1 MEYPIFRGNLI
12 ILSIGDKNM
21 DQIKT
26 GNFLVSLRKE
36 KNITQQQLA
45 DILQVSVK
53 AVSKWECGEGYPS
66 LQSLKDL
73 SDFYGVTVDEIINGE
88 RNKTEAKEPVNT
100 SIQIKE
106 KKPLNFPILRSIS
119 LGITG
124 LGIMLYFIIM
134 YCFYS
139 TAGSLICI
147 IFATLI
153 GIILSLL
160 ELNRYK
166 NRKSIV
172 IALFNYEFIIIG
184 IALSFMTFCFSL
196 SKLNVNLG
204 NNYYVT
210 FDSFH
215 FATNFVNIAICLIGF
230 LVLLIWGGIEYGLYL
245 KKGKDFFDALKDKGN
260 RILAVNNVSL
270 IIVLVIYS
278 MSNMYKFNTNS
289 IWYGVLFFAIPTIF
303 EIVDSIIDKHE
314 ITFKSINLAL
324 CVAALI
330 GSITIQYVFN
340 EYVFDLETIMFI
352 ETSILSFALSF
363 VISSLKKKEVK
374 SIKNE

>member
-1 MEYPIFRGNLI
+1 MKYPIFRGNLI
-12 ILSIGDKNM
+12 ILSNGDKNM

-53 AVSKWECGEGYPS
+53 AISKWECGEGYPS

-124 LGIMLYFIIM
+124 LGIMLFFIII
-134 YCFYS
+134 YCAYS
-139 TAGSLICI
+139 TAGGLICI
-147 IFATLI
+147 LFTTLI
-153 GIILSLL
+153 GLVLSLI
-160 ELNRYK
+160 ELKHYK
-166 NRKSIV
+166 DRKNSI

-184 IALSFMTFCFSL
+184 IALSFISFCFSL
-196 SKLNVNLG
+196 ATLTVTVE
-204 NNYYVT
+204 NYYVT
-210 FDSFH
+210 VDSFH

-270 IIVLVIYS
+270 IIVLILYVTLD
-278 MSNMYKFNTNS
+278 SNKYNC
-289 IWYGVLFFAIPTIF
+289 IWYQVVFFAIPSLF
-303 EIVDSIIDKHE
+303 EIVEAFINKYEII
-314 ITFKSINLAL
+314 FKSINLVL
-324 CVAALI
+324 CIAAFI
-330 GSITIQYVFN
+330 TSITMINVFSNYVV
-340 EYVFDLETIMFI
+340 ELITILFI
-352 ETSILSFALSF
+352 ETAALSFALSF

-374 SIKNE
+374 SIENK

>member
-12 ILSIGDKNM
+12 ILSNGDKNM

-26 GNFLVSLRKE
+26 GNFLVSLRNE

-134 YCFYS
+134 YCCYS

-147 IFATLI
+147 LFTTLI
-153 GIILSLL
+153 GLVLSLI
-160 ELNRYK
+160 ELKHYK
-166 NRKSIV
+166 DRKNSI

-184 IALSFMTFCFSL
+184 IALSFISFCFSL
-196 SKLNVNLG
+196 ATLTVTVE
-204 NNYYVT
+204 NYYVT
-210 FDSFH
+210 VDSFH

-270 IIVLVIYS
+270 IIVLILYVTLD
-278 MSNMYKFNTNS
+278 SNKYNC
-289 IWYGVLFFAIPTIF
+289 IWYQVVFFAIPSLF
-303 EIVDSIIDKHE
+303 EIVEAFINKYGII
-314 ITFKSINLAL
+314 FKSINLVL
-324 CVAALI
+324 CIAAFI
-330 GSITIQYVFN
+330 TSITMINVFINYVV
-340 EYVFDLETIMFI
+340 ELITILFI
-352 ETSILSFALSF
+352 ETAALSFALSF

-374 SIKNE
+374 SIENK

>member
-12 ILSIGDKNM
+12 ILSNGDKNM

-124 LGIMLYFIIM
+124 LGIMLFFIII
-134 YCFYS
+134 YCAYS
-139 TAGSLICI
+139 TAGGLICI
-147 IFATLI
+147 LFTTLI
-153 GIILSLL
+153 GLVLSLI
-160 ELNRYK
+160 ELKHYK
-166 NRKSIV
+166 DRKNNI

-184 IALSFMTFCFSL
+184 IALSFISFCFSL
-196 SKLNVNLG
+196 ATLTVTVE
-204 NNYYVT
+204 NYYVT
-210 FDSFH
+210 VDSFH

-245 KKGKDFFDALKDKGN
+245 KKGKDFFDTLKDKGN

-270 IIVLVIYS
+270 IIVLILYV
-278 MSNMYKFNTNS
+278 MLDSNKYNC
-289 IWYGVLFFAIPTIF
+289 IWYQVVFFAIPSLF
-303 EIVDSIIDKHE
+303 EIVEAFINKYEII
-314 ITFKSINLAL
+314 FKSINLVL
-324 CVAALI
+324 CIAAFI
-330 GSITIQYVFN
+330 TSITMINVFSNYVV
-340 EYVFDLETIMFI
+340 ELITILFI
-352 ETSILSFALSF
+352 ETAALSFALSF

-374 SIKNE
+374 SIENK

>member
-12 ILSIGDKNM
+12 ILSNGDKNM

-134 YCFYS
+134 YCCYS
-139 TAGSLICI
+139 TAGGLICI
-147 IFATLI
+147 LFTTLI
-153 GIILSLL
+153 GLVLSLI
-160 ELNRYK
+160 ELKHYK
-166 NRKSIV
+166 DRKNSI

-184 IALSFMTFCFSL
+184 IALSFISFCFSL
-196 SKLNVNLG
+196 ATLTVTVE
-204 NNYYVT
+204 NYYVT
-210 FDSFH
+210 VDSFH

-260 RILAVNNVSL
+260 RILAVNNISL
-270 IIVLVIYS
+270 IIVLILYV
-278 MSNMYKFNTNS
+278 MLDSNKYNC
-289 IWYGVLFFAIPTIF
+289 IWYQVVFFAIPSLF
-303 EIVDSIIDKHE
+303 EIVEAFINKHE
-314 ITFKSINLAL
+314 IIFKSINLVL
-324 CVAALI
+324 CIAAFI
-330 GSITIQYVFN
+330 TSITMINVFSNYVV
-340 EYVFDLETIMFI
+340 ELITILFI
-352 ETSILSFALSF
+352 ETAALSFALSF

-374 SIKNE
+374 SIENK

>member
-12 ILSIGDKNM
+12 ILSNGDKNM

-73 SDFYGVTVDEIINGE
+73 SNFYGVTVDEIINGE

-124 LGIMLYFIIM
+124 LGIMLFFIII
-134 YCFYS
+134 YCAYS
-139 TAGSLICI
+139 TAGGLICI
-147 IFATLI
+147 LFTTLI
-153 GIILSLL
+153 GLVLSLI
-160 ELNRYK
+160 ELKHYK
-166 NRKSIV
+166 DRKNSI

-184 IALSFMTFCFSL
+184 IALSFISFCFSL
-196 SKLNVNLG
+196 ATLTVTVE
-204 NNYYVT
+204 NYYVT
-210 FDSFH
+210 VDSFH

-245 KKGKDFFDALKDKGN
+245 KKGKDFFDTLKDKGN

-270 IIVLVIYS
+270 IIVLILYV
-278 MSNMYKFNTNS
+278 MLDSNKYNC
-289 IWYGVLFFAIPTIF
+289 IWYQVLFFAIPSLF
-303 EIVDSIIDKHE
+303 EIVEAFINKYEII
-314 ITFKSINLAL
+314 FKSINLVL
-324 CVAALI
+324 CIAAFI
-330 GSITIQYVFN
+330 TSITMINVFSNYVV
-340 EYVFDLETIMFI
+340 ELITILFI
-352 ETSILSFALSF
+352 ETAALSFALSF

-374 SIKNE
+374 SIENK

>member
-66 LQSLKDL
+66 IQSLKDL

-106 KKPLNFPILRSIS
+106 KKPLNFPILKSIS

-124 LGIMLYFIIM
+124 LGIMLFFIII
-134 YCFYS
+134 YCAYS
-139 TAGSLICI
+139 TAGGLICI
-147 IFATLI
+147 LFTTLI
-153 GIILSLL
+153 GLVLSLI
-160 ELNRYK
+160 ELKHYK
-166 NRKSIV
+166 DRKNNI

-184 IALSFMTFCFSL
+184 IALSFISFCFSL
-196 SKLNVNLG
+196 ATLTVTVE
-204 NNYYVT
+204 NYYVT
-210 FDSFH
+210 VDSFH

-270 IIVLVIYS
+270 IIVLILYV
-278 MSNMYKFNTNS
+278 MLDSNKYNC
-289 IWYGVLFFAIPTIF
+289 IWYQVVFFAIPSLF
-303 EIVDSIIDKHE
+303 EIVEAFINKYEII
-314 ITFKSINLAL
+314 FKSINLVL
-324 CVAALI
+324 CIAAFI
-330 GSITIQYVFN
+330 TSITMINVFSNYVV
-340 EYVFDLETIMFI
+340 ELITILFI
-352 ETSILSFALSF
+352 ETAALSFALSF

-374 SIKNE
+374 SIENK

>member
-12 ILSIGDKNM
+12 ILSNGDKNM

-106 KKPLNFPILRSIS
+106 KKTLNFPILRSIS

-134 YCFYS
+134 YCCYS

-147 IFATLI
+147 LFTTLI
-153 GIILSLL
+153 GLVLSLI
-160 ELNRYK
+160 ELKHYK
-166 NRKSIV
+166 DRKNSI

-184 IALSFMTFCFSL
+184 IALSFISFCFSL
-196 SKLNVNLG
+196 ATLTVTVE
-204 NNYYVT
+204 NYYVT
-210 FDSFH
+210 VDSFH

-245 KKGKDFFDALKDKGN
+245 KKGKDFFDTLKDKGN

-270 IIVLVIYS
+270 IIVLILYV
-278 MSNMYKFNTNS
+278 MLDSNKYNC
-289 IWYGVLFFAIPTIF
+289 IWYQVLFFAIPSLF
-303 EIVDSIIDKHE
+303 EIVEAFINKYEII
-314 ITFKSINLAL
+314 FKSINLVL
-324 CVAALI
+324 CIAAFI
-330 GSITIQYVFN
+330 TSITMINVFSNYVV
-340 EYVFDLETIMFI
+340 ELITILFI
-352 ETSILSFALSF
+352 ETAALSFALSF

-374 SIKNE
+374 SIENK

>member
-1 MEYPIFRGNLI
+1 MN
-12 ILSIGDKNM
+12 
-21 DQIKT
+21 QIKT

-53 AVSKWECGEGYPS
+53 AVSKWECGQGYPS
-66 LQSLKDL
+66 IQSLKDL
-73 SDFYGVTVDEIINGE
+73 SDFYGVTVDEIIKGE

-124 LGIMLYFIIM
+124 LGIMLFFIII
-134 YCFYS
+134 YCAYS
-139 TAGSLICI
+139 TAGGLICI
-147 IFATLI
+147 LFTTLI
-153 GIILSLL
+153 GLVLSLI
-160 ELNRYK
+160 ELKHYK
-166 NRKSIV
+166 DRKNSI

-184 IALSFMTFCFSL
+184 IALSFISFCFSL
-196 SKLNVNLG
+196 ATLTVTVE
-204 NNYYVT
+204 NYYITV
-210 FDSFH
+210 DSFH

-270 IIVLVIYS
+270 IIVLILYVTLD
-278 MSNMYKFNTNS
+278 SNKYNC
-289 IWYGVLFFAIPTIF
+289 IWYQVVFFAIPSLF
-303 EIVDSIIDKHE
+303 EIVEAFINKYEII
-314 ITFKSINLAL
+314 FKSINLVL
-324 CVAALI
+324 CIAAFI
-330 GSITIQYVFN
+330 TSITMINVFSNYVV
-340 EYVFDLETIMFI
+340 ELITILFI
-352 ETSILSFALSF
+352 ETAALSFALSF
-363 VISSLKKKEVK
+363 VISSLKKKSK
-374 SIKNE
+374 IN

>member
-12 ILSIGDKNM
+12 ILSNGDKNM

-106 KKPLNFPILRSIS
+106 KKPLNFPIPRSIS

-124 LGIMLYFIIM
+124 LGIMLFFIII
-134 YCFYS
+134 YCAYS
-139 TAGSLICI
+139 TAGGLICI
-147 IFATLI
+147 LFTTLI
-153 GIILSLL
+153 GLVLSLI
-160 ELNRYK
+160 ELKHYK
-166 NRKSIV
+166 DRKNSI

-184 IALSFMTFCFSL
+184 IALSFISFCFSL
-196 SKLNVNLG
+196 ATLTVTVE
-204 NNYYVT
+204 NYYVT
-210 FDSFH
+210 VDSFH

-260 RILAVNNVSL
+260 RILTVNNVSL
-270 IIVLVIYS
+270 IIVLILYVTLD
-278 MSNMYKFNTNS
+278 SNKYNC
-289 IWYGVLFFAIPTIF
+289 IWYQVVFFAIPSLF
-303 EIVDSIIDKHE
+303 EIVEAFINKYEII
-314 ITFKSINLAL
+314 FKSINLVL
-324 CVAALI
+324 CIAAFI
-330 GSITIQYVFN
+330 TSITMINVFSNYVV
-340 EYVFDLETIMFI
+340 ELITILFI
-352 ETSILSFALSF
+352 ETAALSFALSF

-374 SIKNE
+374 SIENK

>member
-1 MEYPIFRGNLI
+1 MDYPIFRGNLI
-12 ILSIGDKNM
+12 ILSNGDKNM

-119 LGITG
+119 LVITG
-124 LGIMLYFIIM
+124 LGIMLYFIII
-134 YCFYS
+134 YCAYS
-139 TAGSLICI
+139 TAGGLICI
-147 IFATLI
+147 LFTTLI
-153 GIILSLL
+153 GLVLSLI
-160 ELNRYK
+160 ELKHYK
-166 NRKSIV
+166 DRKNSI

-184 IALSFMTFCFSL
+184 IALSFISFCFSL
-196 SKLNVNLG
+196 ATLTVTVE
-204 NNYYVT
+204 NYYITV
-210 FDSFH
+210 DSFH

-245 KKGKDFFDALKDKGN
+245 KKGKDFFDTLKDKGN

-270 IIVLVIYS
+270 IIVLILYV
-278 MSNMYKFNTNS
+278 MLDSNKYNC
-289 IWYGVLFFAIPTIF
+289 IWYQVVFFAIPSLF
-303 EIVDSIIDKHE
+303 EIVEAFINKYEII
-314 ITFKSINLAL
+314 FKSINLVL
-324 CVAALI
+324 CIAAFI
-330 GSITIQYVFN
+330 TSITMINVFSNYVV
-340 EYVFDLETIMFI
+340 ELITIMFI
-352 ETSILSFALSF
+352 ETAALSFALSF

-374 SIKNE
+374 SIENK

>member
-66 LQSLKDL
+66 IQSLKDL

-124 LGIMLYFIIM
+124 LGIMLFFIII
-134 YCFYS
+134 YCAYS
-139 TAGSLICI
+139 TAGGLICI
-147 IFATLI
+147 LFTTLI
-153 GIILSLL
+153 GLVLSLI
-160 ELNRYK
+160 ELKHYK
-166 NRKSIV
+166 DRKNSI

-184 IALSFMTFCFSL
+184 IALSFISFCFSL
-196 SKLNVNLG
+196 ATLTVTVE
-204 NNYYVT
+204 NYYVT
-210 FDSFH
+210 VDSFH

-245 KKGKDFFDALKDKGN
+245 KKGKDFFDTLKDKGN

-270 IIVLVIYS
+270 IIVLLLYVTLD
-278 MSNMYKFNTNS
+278 SNKYNC
-289 IWYGVLFFAIPTIF
+289 IWYQVVFFAIPSLF
-303 EIVDSIIDKHE
+303 EIVEAFINKYEII
-314 ITFKSINLAL
+314 FKSINLVL
-324 CVAALI
+324 CIAAFI
-330 GSITIQYVFN
+330 TSITMINVFSNYVV
-340 EYVFDLETIMFI
+340 ELITIMFI
-352 ETSILSFALSF
+352 ETAALSFALSF

-374 SIKNE
+374 SIENK

>member
-12 ILSIGDKNM
+12 ILSNGDKNM

-66 LQSLKDL
+66 IQSLKDL

-124 LGIMLYFIIM
+124 LGIMLFFIII
-134 YCFYS
+134 YCAYS
-139 TAGSLICI
+139 TAGGLICI
-147 IFATLI
+147 LFTTLI
-153 GIILSLL
+153 GLVLSLI
-160 ELNRYK
+160 ELKHYK
-166 NRKSIV
+166 DRKNSI

-184 IALSFMTFCFSL
+184 IALSFISFCFSL
-196 SKLNVNLG
+196 ATLTVTVE
-204 NNYYVT
+204 NYYVT
-210 FDSFH
+210 VDSFH

-270 IIVLVIYS
+270 IIVLILYV
-278 MSNMYKFNTNS
+278 MLDSNKYNC
-289 IWYGVLFFAIPTIF
+289 IWYQVVFFAIPSLF
-303 EIVDSIIDKHE
+303 EIVEAFINKYEII
-314 ITFKSINLAL
+314 FKSINLVL
-324 CVAALI
+324 CIAAFI
-330 GSITIQYVFN
+330 TSITMINVFSNYVV
-340 EYVFDLETIMFI
+340 ELITILFI
-352 ETSILSFALSF
+352 ETAALSFALSF

-374 SIKNE
+374 SIENK

>member
-12 ILSIGDKNM
+12 ILSNGDKNM

-124 LGIMLYFIIM
+124 LGIMLFFIII
-134 YCFYS
+134 YCAYS
-139 TAGSLICI
+139 TAGGLICI
-147 IFATLI
+147 LFTTLI
-153 GIILSLL
+153 GLVLSLI
-160 ELNRYK
+160 ELKHYK
-166 NRKSIV
+166 DRKNSI

-184 IALSFMTFCFSL
+184 IALSFISFCFSL
-196 SKLNVNLG
+196 ATLTVTVE
-204 NNYYVT
+204 NYYVT
-210 FDSFH
+210 VDSFH

-270 IIVLVIYS
+270 IIVLILYVTLD
-278 MSNMYKFNTNS
+278 SNKYNC
-289 IWYGVLFFAIPTIF
+289 IWYQVVFFAIPSLF
-303 EIVDSIIDKHE
+303 EIVEAFINKYEII
-314 ITFKSINLAL
+314 FKSINLVL
-324 CVAALI
+324 CIAAFI
-330 GSITIQYVFN
+330 TSITMINVFSNYVV
-340 EYVFDLETIMFI
+340 ELITILFI
-352 ETSILSFALSF
+352 ETAALSFALSF
-363 VISSLKKKEVK
+363 VISSLKKEEVK
-374 SIKNE
+374 SIENK

>member
-12 ILSIGDKNM
+12 ILSNGDKNM

-124 LGIMLYFIIM
+124 LGIMLFFIII
-134 YCFYS
+134 YCAYS
-139 TAGSLICI
+139 TAGGLICI
-147 IFATLI
+147 LFTTLI
-153 GIILSLL
+153 GLVLSLI
-160 ELNRYK
+160 ELKHYK
-166 NRKSIV
+166 DRKNSI

-184 IALSFMTFCFSL
+184 IALSFISFCFSL
-196 SKLNVNLG
+196 ATLTVTVE
-204 NNYYVT
+204 NYYVT
-210 FDSFH
+210 VDSFH

-245 KKGKDFFDALKDKGN
+245 KKGKDFFDTLKDKGN

-270 IIVLVIYS
+270 IIVLILYV
-278 MSNMYKFNTNS
+278 MLDSNKYNC
-289 IWYGVLFFAIPTIF
+289 IWYQVVFFAIPSLF
-303 EIVDSIIDKHE
+303 EIIEAFINKYEII
-314 ITFKSINLAL
+314 FKSINLVL
-324 CVAALI
+324 CIAAFI
-330 GSITIQYVFN
+330 TSITMINVFSNYVV
-340 EYVFDLETIMFI
+340 ELITIMFI
-352 ETSILSFALSF
+352 ETAALSFALSF

-374 SIKNE
+374 SIENK

>member
-12 ILSIGDKNM
+12 ILSNGDKNM

-73 SDFYGVTVDEIINGE
+73 SDFYGVTVNEIINGE

-134 YCFYS
+134 YCCYS

-147 IFATLI
+147 LFTTLI
-153 GIILSLL
+153 GLVLSLI
-160 ELNRYK
+160 ELKHYK
-166 NRKSIV
+166 DRKNNI

-184 IALSFMTFCFSL
+184 IALSFISFCFSL
-196 SKLNVNLG
+196 ATLTVTVE
-204 NNYYVT
+204 NYYVT
-210 FDSFH
+210 VDSFH

-245 KKGKDFFDALKDKGN
+245 KKGKDFFDTLKDKGN

-270 IIVLVIYS
+270 IIVLILYV
-278 MSNMYKFNTNS
+278 MLDSNKYNC
-289 IWYGVLFFAIPTIF
+289 IWYQVVFFAIPSLF
-303 EIVDSIIDKHE
+303 EIVEAFINKYEII
-314 ITFKSINLAL
+314 FKSINLVL
-324 CVAALI
+324 CIAAFI
-330 GSITIQYVFN
+330 TSITMINVFSNYVV
-340 EYVFDLETIMFI
+340 ELITILFI
-352 ETSILSFALSF
+352 ETAALSFALSF

-374 SIKNE
+374 SIENK

>member
-12 ILSIGDKNM
+12 ILSNGDKNM

-124 LGIMLYFIIM
+124 LGIMLFFIII
-134 YCFYS
+134 YCAYS
-139 TAGSLICI
+139 TAGGLICI
-147 IFATLI
+147 LFTTLI
-153 GIILSLL
+153 GLVLSLI
-160 ELNRYK
+160 ELKHYK
-166 NRKSIV
+166 DRKNSI

-184 IALSFMTFCFSL
+184 IALSFISFCFSL
-196 SKLNVNLG
+196 ATLTVTVE
-204 NNYYVT
+204 NYYVT
-210 FDSFH
+210 VDSFH

-245 KKGKDFFDALKDKGN
+245 KKGKDFFDALKGKGN

-270 IIVLVIYS
+270 IIVLILYVTLD
-278 MSNMYKFNTNS
+278 SNKYNC
-289 IWYGVLFFAIPTIF
+289 IWYQVVFFAIPSLF
-303 EIVDSIIDKHE
+303 EIVEAFINKYGII
-314 ITFKSINLAL
+314 FKSINLVL
-324 CVAALI
+324 CIAAFI
-330 GSITIQYVFN
+330 TSITMINVFSNYVV
-340 EYVFDLETIMFI
+340 ELITILFI
-352 ETSILSFALSF
+352 ETAALSFALSF

-374 SIKNE
+374 SIENK

>member
-12 ILSIGDKNM
+12 ILSNGDKNM

-124 LGIMLYFIIM
+124 LGIMLFFIII
-134 YCFYS
+134 YCAYS
-139 TAGSLICI
+139 TAGGLICI
-147 IFATLI
+147 LFTTLI
-153 GIILSLL
+153 GLVLSLI
-160 ELNRYK
+160 ELKHYK
-166 NRKSIV
+166 DRKNSI

-184 IALSFMTFCFSL
+184 IALSFISFCFSL
-196 SKLNVNLG
+196 ATLTVTVE
-204 NNYYVT
+204 NYYVT
-210 FDSFH
+210 VDSFH

-245 KKGKDFFDALKDKGN
+245 KKGKDFFDTLKDKGN

-270 IIVLVIYS
+270 IIVLILYV
-278 MSNMYKFNTNS
+278 MLDSNKYNC
-289 IWYGVLFFAIPTIF
+289 IWYQVVFFAIPSLF
-303 EIVDSIIDKHE
+303 EIVEAFINKYEII
-314 ITFKSINLAL
+314 FKSINLVL
-324 CVAALI
+324 CIAAFI
-330 GSITIQYVFN
+330 TSITMINVFSNYVV
-340 EYVFDLETIMFI
+340 ELITILFI
-352 ETSILSFALSF
+352 ETAALSFALSF

-374 SIKNE
+374 SIENK

>member
-12 ILSIGDKNM
+12 ILSNGDKNM

-124 LGIMLYFIIM
+124 LGIMLFFIII
-134 YCFYS
+134 YCAYS
-139 TAGSLICI
+139 TAGGLICI
-147 IFATLI
+147 LFTTLI
-153 GIILSLL
+153 GLVLSLI
-160 ELNRYK
+160 ELKHYK
-166 NRKSIV
+166 DRKNSI

-184 IALSFMTFCFSL
+184 IALSFISFCFSL
-196 SKLNVNLG
+196 ATLTVTVE
-204 NNYYVT
+204 NYYVT
-210 FDSFH
+210 VDSFH

-245 KKGKDFFDALKDKGN
+245 KKGKDFFDTLKDKGN
-260 RILAVNNVSL
+260 RIQAVNNVSL
-270 IIVLVIYS
+270 IIVLILYV
-278 MSNMYKFNTNS
+278 MLDSNKYNC
-289 IWYGVLFFAIPTIF
+289 IWYQVVFFAIPSLF
-303 EIVDSIIDKHE
+303 EIIEAFINKHGII
-314 ITFKSINLAL
+314 FKSINLVL
-324 CVAALI
+324 CIAAFI
-330 GSITIQYVFN
+330 TSITMINVFSNYVV
-340 EYVFDLETIMFI
+340 ELITILFI
-352 ETSILSFALSF
+352 ETAALSFALSF

-374 SIKNE
+374 SIENK

>member
-66 LQSLKDL
+66 IQSLKDL

-134 YCFYS
+134 YCCYS
-139 TAGSLICI
+139 TAGGLICI
-147 IFATLI
+147 LFTTLI
-153 GIILSLL
+153 GLVLSLI
-160 ELNRYK
+160 ELKHYK
-166 NRKSIV
+166 DRKNNI

-184 IALSFMTFCFSL
+184 IALSFISFCFSL
-196 SKLNVNLG
+196 ATLTVTVE
-204 NNYYVT
+204 NYYITV
-210 FDSFH
+210 DSFH

-270 IIVLVIYS
+270 IIVLILYV
-278 MSNMYKFNTNS
+278 MLDSNKYNC
-289 IWYGVLFFAIPTIF
+289 IWYQVVFFAIPSLF
-303 EIVDSIIDKHE
+303 EIVEAFINKYEII
-314 ITFKSINLAL
+314 FKSINLVL
-324 CVAALI
+324 CIAAFI
-330 GSITIQYVFN
+330 TSITMINVFSNYVV
-340 EYVFDLETIMFI
+340 ELITILFI
-352 ETSILSFALSF
+352 ETAALSFALSF

-374 SIKNE
+374 SIENK

>member
-88 RNKTEAKEPVNT
+88 RNKTEVKEPVNT

-134 YCFYS
+134 YCCYS

-147 IFATLI
+147 LFTTLI
-153 GIILSLL
+153 GLVLSLI
-160 ELNRYK
+160 ELKHYK
-166 NRKSIV
+166 DRKNSI

-184 IALSFMTFCFSL
+184 IALSFISFCFSL
-196 SKLNVNLG
+196 ATLTVTVE
-204 NNYYVT
+204 NYYVT
-210 FDSFH
+210 VDSFH

-270 IIVLVIYS
+270 IIVLILYV
-278 MSNMYKFNTNS
+278 MLDSNKYNC
-289 IWYGVLFFAIPTIF
+289 IWYQVVFFAIPSLF
-303 EIVDSIIDKHE
+303 EIVEAFINKYEII
-314 ITFKSINLAL
+314 FKSINLVL
-324 CVAALI
+324 CIAAFI
-330 GSITIQYVFN
+330 TSITMINVFSNYVV
-340 EYVFDLETIMFI
+340 ELITILFI
-352 ETSILSFALSF
+352 ETAALSFALSF

-374 SIKNE
+374 SIENK

>member
-12 ILSIGDKNM
+12 ILSNGDKNM

-134 YCFYS
+134 YCCYS

-147 IFATLI
+147 LFTTLI
-153 GIILSLL
+153 GLVLSLI
-160 ELNRYK
+160 ELKHYK
-166 NRKSIV
+166 DRKNNI

-184 IALSFMTFCFSL
+184 IALSFISFCFSL
-196 SKLNVNLG
+196 ATLTVTVE
-204 NNYYVT
+204 NYYVT
-210 FDSFH
+210 VDSFH

-270 IIVLVIYS
+270 IIVLILYVTLD
-278 MSNMYKFNTNS
+278 SNKYNC
-289 IWYGVLFFAIPTIF
+289 IWYQVVFFAIPSLF
-303 EIVDSIIDKHE
+303 EIVEAFINKYEII
-314 ITFKSINLAL
+314 FKSINLVL
-324 CVAALI
+324 CIAAFI
-330 GSITIQYVFN
+330 TSITMINVFSNYVV
-340 EYVFDLETIMFI
+340 ELITILFI
-352 ETSILSFALSF
+352 ETATLSFALSF
-363 VISSLKKKEVK
+363 VISSLKKKEIK
-374 SIKNE
+374 SIENK

>member
-124 LGIMLYFIIM
+124 LGIMLFFIII
-134 YCFYS
+134 YCAYS
-139 TAGSLICI
+139 TAGGLICI
-147 IFATLI
+147 LFTTLI
-153 GIILSLL
+153 GLVLSLI
-160 ELNRYK
+160 ELKHYK
-166 NRKSIV
+166 DRKNSI

-184 IALSFMTFCFSL
+184 IALSFISFCFSL
-196 SKLNVNLG
+196 ATLTVTVE
-204 NNYYVT
+204 NYYVT
-210 FDSFH
+210 VDSFH

-245 KKGKDFFDALKDKGN
+245 KKGKDFFDTLKDKGN
-260 RILAVNNVSL
+260 RILAINNVSL
-270 IIVLVIYS
+270 IIVLILYV
-278 MSNMYKFNTNS
+278 MLDSNKYNC
-289 IWYGVLFFAIPTIF
+289 IWYQVVFFAIPSLF
-303 EIVDSIIDKHE
+303 EIVEAFINKYEII
-314 ITFKSINLAL
+314 FKSINLVL
-324 CVAALI
+324 CIAAFI
-330 GSITIQYVFN
+330 TSITMINVFSNYVV
-340 EYVFDLETIMFI
+340 ELITILFI
-352 ETSILSFALSF
+352 ETAALSFALSF

-374 SIKNE
+374 SIENK

>member
-12 ILSIGDKNM
+12 ILSNGDKNM

-124 LGIMLYFIIM
+124 LGIMLFFIII
-134 YCFYS
+134 YCAYS
-139 TAGSLICI
+139 TAGGLICI
-147 IFATLI
+147 LFTTLI
-153 GIILSLL
+153 GLVLSLI
-160 ELNRYK
+160 ELKHYK
-166 NRKSIV
+166 DRKNSI

-184 IALSFMTFCFSL
+184 IALSFISFCFSL
-196 SKLNVNLG
+196 ATLTVTVE
-204 NNYYVT
+204 NYYVT
-210 FDSFH
+210 VDSFH

-260 RILAVNNVSL
+260 RILTVNNVSL
-270 IIVLVIYS
+270 IIVLILYV
-278 MSNMYKFNTNS
+278 MLDSNKYNC
-289 IWYGVLFFAIPTIF
+289 IWYQVVFFAIPSLF
-303 EIVDSIIDKHE
+303 EIVEAFINKYEII
-314 ITFKSINLAL
+314 FKSINLVL
-324 CVAALI
+324 CIAAFI
-330 GSITIQYVFN
+330 TSITMINVFSNYVV
-340 EYVFDLETIMFI
+340 ELITILFI
-352 ETSILSFALSF
+352 ETAALSFALSF

-374 SIKNE
+374 SIENK

>member
-12 ILSIGDKNM
+12 ILSNGDKNM

-53 AVSKWECGEGYPS
+53 AVSKWECGQGYPS

-73 SDFYGVTVDEIINGE
+73 SDFYGVTVDKIINGE

-100 SIQIKE
+100 SIKIKE

-124 LGIMLYFIIM
+124 LGIMLFFIII
-134 YCFYS
+134 YCAYS
-139 TAGSLICI
+139 TAGGLICI
-147 IFATLI
+147 LFTTLI
-153 GIILSLL
+153 GLVLSLI
-160 ELNRYK
+160 ELKHYK
-166 NRKSIV
+166 DRKNSI

-184 IALSFMTFCFSL
+184 IALSFISFCFSL
-196 SKLNVNLG
+196 ATLTVTVE
-204 NNYYVT
+204 NYYITV
-210 FDSFH
+210 DSFH

-270 IIVLVIYS
+270 IIVLILYVTLD
-278 MSNMYKFNTNS
+278 SNKYNC
-289 IWYGVLFFAIPTIF
+289 IWYQVVFFAIPSLF
-303 EIVDSIIDKHE
+303 EIVEAFINKYEII
-314 ITFKSINLAL
+314 FKSINLVL
-324 CVAALI
+324 CIAAFI
-330 GSITIQYVFN
+330 TSITMINVFINYVV
-340 EYVFDLETIMFI
+340 ELITILFI
-352 ETSILSFALSF
+352 ETAALSFALSF

-374 SIKNE
+374 SIENK

>member
-12 ILSIGDKNM
+12 ILSNGDKNM

-124 LGIMLYFIIM
+124 LGIMLFFIII
-134 YCFYS
+134 YCAYS
-139 TAGSLICI
+139 TAGGLICI
-147 IFATLI
+147 LFTTLI
-153 GIILSLL
+153 GLVLSLI
-160 ELNRYK
+160 ELKHYK
-166 NRKSIV
+166 DRKNSI

-184 IALSFMTFCFSL
+184 IALSFISFCFSL
-196 SKLNVNLG
+196 ATLTVTVE
-204 NNYYVT
+204 NYYITV
-210 FDSFH
+210 DSFH
-215 FATNFVNIAICLIGF
+215 FSTNFVNIAICLIGF

-245 KKGKDFFDALKDKGN
+245 KKGKDFFDTLKDKGN
-260 RILAVNNVSL
+260 RMLAVNNVSL
-270 IIVLVIYS
+270 IIVLILYV
-278 MSNMYKFNTNS
+278 MLDSNKYNC
-289 IWYGVLFFAIPTIF
+289 IWYQVVFFAIPSLF
-303 EIVDSIIDKHE
+303 EIVEAFINKHE
-314 ITFKSINLAL
+314 IIFKSINLVL
-324 CVAALI
+324 CIAAFI
-330 GSITIQYVFN
+330 TSITMINVFSNYVV
-340 EYVFDLETIMFI
+340 ELITILFI
-352 ETSILSFALSF
+352 ETAALSFALSF

-374 SIKNE
+374 SIENK

>member
-12 ILSIGDKNM
+12 ILSNGDKNM

-124 LGIMLYFIIM
+124 LGIMLFFIII
-134 YCFYS
+134 YCAYS
-139 TAGSLICI
+139 TAGGLICI
-147 IFATLI
+147 LFTTLI
-153 GIILSLL
+153 GLVLSLI
-160 ELNRYK
+160 ELKHYK
-166 NRKSIV
+166 DRKNSI

-184 IALSFMTFCFSL
+184 IALSFISFCFSL
-196 SKLNVNLG
+196 ATLTITVE
-204 NNYYVT
+204 NYYVT
-210 FDSFH
+210 VDSFH

-270 IIVLVIYS
+270 IIVLILYV
-278 MSNMYKFNTNS
+278 MLDSNKYNC
-289 IWYGVLFFAIPTIF
+289 IWYQVLFFAIPSLF
-303 EIVDSIIDKHE
+303 EIVEAFINKYEII
-314 ITFKSINLAL
+314 FKSINLVL
-324 CVAALI
+324 CIAAFI
-330 GSITIQYVFN
+330 TSITMINVFSNYVVELITILFM
-340 EYVFDLETIMFI
+340 ETAA
-352 ETSILSFALSF
+352 LSFALSF

-374 SIKNE
+374 SIENK

>member
-12 ILSIGDKNM
+12 ILSNGDKNM

-88 RNKTEAKEPVNT
+88 RNKTETKEPVNT

-124 LGIMLYFIIM
+124 LGIMLFFIII
-134 YCFYS
+134 YCAYS
-139 TAGSLICI
+139 TAGGLICI
-147 IFATLI
+147 LFTTLI
-153 GIILSLL
+153 GLVLSLI
-160 ELNRYK
+160 ELKHYK
-166 NRKSIV
+166 DRKNSI
-172 IALFNYEFIIIG
+172 IALFNYEFTIIG
-184 IALSFMTFCFSL
+184 IALSFISFCFSL
-196 SKLNVNLG
+196 ATLTVTVE
-204 NNYYVT
+204 NYYVT
-210 FDSFH
+210 VDSFH

-245 KKGKDFFDALKDKGN
+245 KKGKDFFDTLKDKGN

-270 IIVLVIYS
+270 IIVLILYVKLD
-278 MSNMYKFNTNS
+278 SNKYDC
-289 IWYGVLFFAIPTIF
+289 IWYQVVFFAIPSLF
-303 EIVDSIIDKHE
+303 EIVEAFINKYEII
-314 ITFKSINLAL
+314 FKSINLVL
-324 CVAALI
+324 CIAAFI
-330 GSITIQYVFN
+330 TSITMINVFSNYVV
-340 EYVFDLETIMFI
+340 ELITILFI
-352 ETSILSFALSF
+352 ETAALSFALSF

-374 SIKNE
+374 SIENK

>member
-12 ILSIGDKNM
+12 ILSNGDKNM

-124 LGIMLYFIIM
+124 LGIMLFFIII
-134 YCFYS
+134 YCAYS
-139 TAGSLICI
+139 TAGGLICI
-147 IFATLI
+147 LFTTLI
-153 GIILSLL
+153 GLVLSLI
-160 ELNRYK
+160 ELKHYK
-166 NRKSIV
+166 DRKNNI

-184 IALSFMTFCFSL
+184 IALSFISFCFSL
-196 SKLNVNLG
+196 TTLTVTVE
-204 NNYYVT
+204 NYYVT
-210 FDSFH
+210 VDSFH

-270 IIVLVIYS
+270 IIVLILYV
-278 MSNMYKFNTNS
+278 MLDSNKYNCF
-289 IWYGVLFFAIPTIF
+289 WYQVVFFAIPSLF
-303 EIVDSIIDKHE
+303 EIIEAFINKYEII
-314 ITFKSINLAL
+314 FKSINLVL
-324 CVAALI
+324 CIAAFI
-330 GSITIQYVFN
+330 TSITMINVFSNYVV
-340 EYVFDLETIMFI
+340 ELITIMFI
-352 ETSILSFALSF
+352 ETAALSFALSF

-374 SIKNE
+374 SIENK

>member
-12 ILSIGDKNM
+12 ILSNGDKNM

-124 LGIMLYFIIM
+124 LGIMLFFIII
-134 YCFYS
+134 YCAYS
-139 TAGSLICI
+139 TAGGLICI
-147 IFATLI
+147 LFTTLI
-153 GIILSLL
+153 GLVLSLI
-160 ELNRYK
+160 ELKHYK
-166 NRKSIV
+166 DRKNSI

-184 IALSFMTFCFSL
+184 IALSFISFCFSL
-196 SKLNVNLG
+196 ATLTVTVE
-204 NNYYVT
+204 NYYVT
-210 FDSFH
+210 VDSFH

-270 IIVLVIYS
+270 IIVLILYV
-278 MSNMYKFNTNS
+278 MLDSNKYNC
-289 IWYGVLFFAIPTIF
+289 IWYQVVFFAIPSLF
-303 EIVDSIIDKHE
+303 EIVEAFINKYEII
-314 ITFKSINLAL
+314 FKSINLVL
-324 CVAALI
+324 CIAAFI
-330 GSITIQYVFN
+330 TSITMINVFSNYVV
-340 EYVFDLETIMFI
+340 ELITILFI
-352 ETSILSFALSF
+352 ETAALSFALSF

-374 SIKNE
+374 SIENK

>member
-12 ILSIGDKNM
+12 ILSNGDKNM

-134 YCFYS
+134 YCCYS

-147 IFATLI
+147 LFTTLI
-153 GIILSLL
+153 GLVLSLI
-160 ELNRYK
+160 ELKHYK
-166 NRKSIV
+166 DRKNNI

-184 IALSFMTFCFSL
+184 IALSFISFCFSL
-196 SKLNVNLG
+196 ATLTVTVE
-204 NNYYVT
+204 NYYVT
-210 FDSFH
+210 VDSFH

-230 LVLLIWGGIEYGLYL
+230 LVSLIWGGIEYGLYL
-245 KKGKDFFDALKDKGN
+245 KKGKDFFDTLKDKGN

-270 IIVLVIYS
+270 IIVLILYVTLD
-278 MSNMYKFNTNS
+278 SNKYNC
-289 IWYGVLFFAIPTIF
+289 IWYQVVFFAIPSLF
-303 EIVDSIIDKHE
+303 EIVEAFINKYEII
-314 ITFKSINLAL
+314 FKSINLVL
-324 CVAALI
+324 CIAAFI
-330 GSITIQYVFN
+330 TSITMINVFSNYVV
-340 EYVFDLETIMFI
+340 ELITILFI
-352 ETSILSFALSF
+352 ETAALSFALSF

-374 SIKNE
+374 SIENK

>member
-12 ILSIGDKNM
+12 ILSNGDKNM

-124 LGIMLYFIIM
+124 LGIMLFFIII
-134 YCFYS
+134 YCAYS
-139 TAGSLICI
+139 TAGGLICI
-147 IFATLI
+147 LFTTLI
-153 GIILSLL
+153 GLVLSLI
-160 ELNRYK
+160 ELKHYK
-166 NRKSIV
+166 DRKNSI

-184 IALSFMTFCFSL
+184 IALSFISFCFSL
-196 SKLNVNLG
+196 ATLTVTVE
-204 NNYYVT
+204 NYYITV
-210 FDSFH
+210 DSFH

-270 IIVLVIYS
+270 IIVLILYV
-278 MSNMYKFNTNS
+278 MLDSNKYNC
-289 IWYGVLFFAIPTIF
+289 IWYQVVFFAIPSLF
-303 EIVDSIIDKHE
+303 EIVEAFINKYEII
-314 ITFKSINLAL
+314 FKSINLVL
-324 CVAALI
+324 CIAAFI
-330 GSITIQYVFN
+330 TSITMINVFSNYVV
-340 EYVFDLETIMFI
+340 ELITILFI
-352 ETSILSFALSF
+352 ETAALSFALSF

-374 SIKNE
+374 SIENK

>member
-12 ILSIGDKNM
+12 ILSNGDKNI

-124 LGIMLYFIIM
+124 LGIMLFFIII
-134 YCFYS
+134 YCAYS
-139 TAGSLICI
+139 TAGGLICI
-147 IFATLI
+147 LFTTLI
-153 GIILSLL
+153 GLVLSLI
-160 ELNRYK
+160 ELKHYK
-166 NRKSIV
+166 DRKNSI

-196 SKLNVNLG
+196 ATLTVTVE
-204 NNYYVT
+204 NYYVT
-210 FDSFH
+210 VDSFH

-245 KKGKDFFDALKDKGN
+245 KKGKDFFDTLKDKGN

-270 IIVLVIYS
+270 IIVLILYV
-278 MSNMYKFNTNS
+278 MLDSNKYNC
-289 IWYGVLFFAIPTIF
+289 IWYQVVFFAIPSLF
-303 EIVDSIIDKHE
+303 EIVEAFINKYEII
-314 ITFKSINLAL
+314 FKSINLVL
-324 CVAALI
+324 CIAAFI
-330 GSITIQYVFN
+330 TSITMINVFSNYVV
-340 EYVFDLETIMFI
+340 ELITILFI
-352 ETSILSFALSF
+352 ETAALSFALSF

-374 SIKNE
+374 SIENK

>member
-12 ILSIGDKNM
+12 ILSNGDKNM

-53 AVSKWECGEGYPS
+53 AVSKWECGQGYPS
-66 LQSLKDL
+66 IQSLKDL
-73 SDFYGVTVDEIINGE
+73 SDFYGVTVDEIIKGE

-124 LGIMLYFIIM
+124 LGIMLFFIII
-134 YCFYS
+134 YCAYS
-139 TAGSLICI
+139 TAGGLICI
-147 IFATLI
+147 LFTTLI
-153 GIILSLL
+153 GLVLSLI
-160 ELNRYK
+160 ELKHYK
-166 NRKSIV
+166 DRKNSI

-184 IALSFMTFCFSL
+184 IALSFISFCFSL
-196 SKLNVNLG
+196 ATLTVTVE
-204 NNYYVT
+204 NYYVT
-210 FDSFH
+210 VDSFH

-270 IIVLVIYS
+270 IIVLILYVTLD
-278 MSNMYKFNTNS
+278 SNKYNC
-289 IWYGVLFFAIPTIF
+289 IWYQVVFFAIPSLF
-303 EIVDSIIDKHE
+303 EIVEAFINKYGII
-314 ITFKSINLAL
+314 FKSINLVL
-324 CVAALI
+324 CIAAFI
-330 GSITIQYVFN
+330 TSITMINVFSNYVV
-340 EYVFDLETIMFI
+340 ELITILFI
-352 ETSILSFALSF
+352 ETAALSFALSF

-374 SIKNE
+374 SIENK

>member
-124 LGIMLYFIIM
+124 LGIMLFFIII
-134 YCFYS
+134 YCAYS
-139 TAGSLICI
+139 TAGGLICI
-147 IFATLI
+147 LFTTLI
-153 GIILSLL
+153 GLVLSLI
-160 ELNRYK
+160 ELKHYK
-166 NRKSIV
+166 DRKNSI

-184 IALSFMTFCFSL
+184 IALSFISFCFSL
-196 SKLNVNLG
+196 ATLTVTVE
-204 NNYYVT
+204 NYYVT
-210 FDSFH
+210 VDSFH

-270 IIVLVIYS
+270 IIVLILYV
-278 MSNMYKFNTNS
+278 MLDSNKYDC
-289 IWYGVLFFAIPTIF
+289 IWYQVVFFAIPSLF
-303 EIVDSIIDKHE
+303 EIVEAFINKYEII
-314 ITFKSINLAL
+314 FKSINLVL
-324 CVAALI
+324 CIAAFI
-330 GSITIQYVFN
+330 TSITMINVFSNYVV
-340 EYVFDLETIMFI
+340 ELITILFI
-352 ETSILSFALSF
+352 ETAALSFALSF

-374 SIKNE
+374 SIENK

>member
-66 LQSLKDL
+66 IQSLKDL

-124 LGIMLYFIIM
+124 LGIMLFFIII
-134 YCFYS
+134 YCAYS
-139 TAGSLICI
+139 TAGGLICI
-147 IFATLI
+147 LFTTLI
-153 GIILSLL
+153 GLVLSLI
-160 ELNRYK
+160 ELKHYK
-166 NRKSIV
+166 DRKNNI

-184 IALSFMTFCFSL
+184 IALSFISFCFSL
-196 SKLNVNLG
+196 ATLTVTVE
-204 NNYYVT
+204 NYYITV
-210 FDSFH
+210 DSFH

-270 IIVLVIYS
+270 IIVLILYV
-278 MSNMYKFNTNS
+278 MLDSNKYNC
-289 IWYGVLFFAIPTIF
+289 IWYQVVFFAIPSLF
-303 EIVDSIIDKHE
+303 EIVEAFINKYEII
-314 ITFKSINLAL
+314 FKSINLVL
-324 CVAALI
+324 CIAAFI
-330 GSITIQYVFN
+330 TSITMINVFSNYVV
-340 EYVFDLETIMFI
+340 ELITILFI
-352 ETSILSFALSF
+352 ETAALSFALSF

-374 SIKNE
+374 SIENK

>member
-134 YCFYS
+134 YCCYS

-147 IFATLI
+147 LFTTLI
-153 GIILSLL
+153 GLVLSLI
-160 ELNRYK
+160 ELKHYK
-166 NRKSIV
+166 DRKNSI

-184 IALSFMTFCFSL
+184 IALSFISFCFSL
-196 SKLNVNLG
+196 ATLTVTVE
-204 NNYYVT
+204 NYYVT
-210 FDSFH
+210 VDSFH

-245 KKGKDFFDALKDKGN
+245 KKGKDFFDTLKDKGN

-270 IIVLVIYS
+270 IIVLILYV
-278 MSNMYKFNTNS
+278 MLDSNKYNC
-289 IWYGVLFFAIPTIF
+289 IWYQVVFFAIPSLF
-303 EIVDSIIDKHE
+303 EIVEAFINKYEII
-314 ITFKSINLAL
+314 FKSINLVL
-324 CVAALI
+324 CIAAFI
-330 GSITIQYVFN
+330 TSITMINVFSNYVV
-340 EYVFDLETIMFI
+340 ELTTILFI
-352 ETSILSFALSF
+352 ETAALSFALSF

-374 SIKNE
+374 SIENK

>member
-12 ILSIGDKNM
+12 ILSNGDKNM

-88 RNKTEAKEPVNT
+88 RNKTEAKELVNT

-134 YCFYS
+134 YCCYS

-147 IFATLI
+147 LFTTLI
-153 GIILSLL
+153 GLVLSLI
-160 ELNRYK
+160 ELKHYK
-166 NRKSIV
+166 DRKNSI

-184 IALSFMTFCFSL
+184 IALSFISFCFSL
-196 SKLNVNLG
+196 ATLAATVE
-204 NNYYVT
+204 NYYVT
-210 FDSFH
+210 VDSFH

-270 IIVLVIYS
+270 IIVLILYV
-278 MSNMYKFNTNS
+278 MLDSNKYNC
-289 IWYGVLFFAIPTIF
+289 IWYQVVFFAIPSLF
-303 EIVDSIIDKHE
+303 EIVEAFINKYEII
-314 ITFKSINLAL
+314 FKSINLVL
-324 CVAALI
+324 CIAAFI
-330 GSITIQYVFN
+330 TSITMINVFSNYVV
-340 EYVFDLETIMFI
+340 ELITILFI
-352 ETSILSFALSF
+352 ETAALSFALSF

-374 SIKNE
+374 SIENK

>member
-12 ILSIGDKNM
+12 ILSNGDKNM

-134 YCFYS
+134 YCCYS

-147 IFATLI
+147 LFTTLI
-153 GIILSLL
+153 GLVLSLI
-160 ELNRYK
+160 ELKHYK
-166 NRKSIV
+166 DRKNSI

-184 IALSFMTFCFSL
+184 IALSFISFCFSL
-196 SKLNVNLG
+196 ATLTVTVE
-204 NNYYVT
+204 NYYVT
-210 FDSFH
+210 VDSFH

-230 LVLLIWGGIEYGLYL
+230 LVLLIWGGIEYGFYL
-245 KKGKDFFDALKDKGN
+245 KKGKDFFDTLKDKGN

-270 IIVLVIYS
+270 IIVLILYVTLD
-278 MSNMYKFNTNS
+278 SNKYNC
-289 IWYGVLFFAIPTIF
+289 IWYQVVFFAIPSLF
-303 EIVDSIIDKHE
+303 EIVEAFINKYEII
-314 ITFKSINLAL
+314 FKSINLVL
-324 CVAALI
+324 CIAAFI
-330 GSITIQYVFN
+330 TSITMINVFSNYVV
-340 EYVFDLETIMFI
+340 ELITILFI
-352 ETSILSFALSF
+352 ETAALSFALSF

-374 SIKNE
+374 SIENK

>member
-12 ILSIGDKNM
+12 ILSNGDKNM

-73 SDFYGVTVDEIINGE
+73 SDFYGVTIDEIINGE

-124 LGIMLYFIIM
+124 LGIMLFFIII
-134 YCFYS
+134 YCAYS
-139 TAGSLICI
+139 TAGGLICI
-147 IFATLI
+147 LFTTLI
-153 GIILSLL
+153 GLVLSLI
-160 ELNRYK
+160 ELKHYK
-166 NRKSIV
+166 DRKNSI

-184 IALSFMTFCFSL
+184 IALSFISFCFSL
-196 SKLNVNLG
+196 ATLTVTVE
-204 NNYYVT
+204 NYYVT
-210 FDSFH
+210 VDSFH

-270 IIVLVIYS
+270 IIVLILYVTLD
-278 MSNMYKFNTNS
+278 SNKYNC
-289 IWYGVLFFAIPTIF
+289 IWYQVVFFAIPSLF
-303 EIVDSIIDKHE
+303 EIVEAFINKYEII
-314 ITFKSINLAL
+314 FKSINLVL
-324 CVAALI
+324 CIAAFI
-330 GSITIQYVFN
+330 TSITMINVFSNYVV
-340 EYVFDLETIMFI
+340 ELITILFI
-352 ETSILSFALSF
+352 ETAALSFALSF

-374 SIKNE
+374 SIENK

>member
-1 MEYPIFRGNLI
+1 MEYPIFHGNLI

-73 SDFYGVTVDEIINGE
+73 SDFYDVTIDEIINGE

-124 LGIMLYFIIM
+124 LGIMLFFIII
-134 YCFYS
+134 YCAYS
-139 TAGSLICI
+139 TAGGLICI
-147 IFATLI
+147 LFTTLI
-153 GIILSLL
+153 GLVLSLI
-160 ELNRYK
+160 ELKHYK
-166 NRKSIV
+166 DRKNSI

-184 IALSFMTFCFSL
+184 IALSFISFCFSL
-196 SKLNVNLG
+196 ATLTVTVE
-204 NNYYVT
+204 NYYVT
-210 FDSFH
+210 VDSFH

-245 KKGKDFFDALKDKGN
+245 KKGKDFFDTLKDKGN

-270 IIVLVIYS
+270 IIVLILYV
-278 MSNMYKFNTNS
+278 MLDSNKYNC
-289 IWYGVLFFAIPTIF
+289 IWYQVVFFAIPSLF
-303 EIVDSIIDKHE
+303 EIVEAFINKYEII
-314 ITFKSINLAL
+314 FKSINLVL
-324 CVAALI
+324 CIAAFI
-330 GSITIQYVFN
+330 TSITMINVFSNYV
-340 EYVFDLETIMFI
+340 V
-352 ETSILSFALSF
+352 
-363 VISSLKKKEVK
+363 
-374 SIKNE
+374 